1 MYSEFSLLCFVHIML
16 LLDIPSF
23 FSSLKTSTFL
33 LRNSCNNTL
42 SLEHVL
48 IFTKCCGPF
57 LCLSSLT
64 FMVLPS
70 HQFTF
75 FCKSGQVGSEIT
87 HRTSSSQS
95 LMLNRLCRANQS
107 GPVNLY
113 ARHRGTNASPGP
125 TSRVGPCHKFP
136 CWPISKESN

>member
-1 MYSEFSLLCFVHIML
+1 MRGSKGIKEVA
-16 LLDIPSF
+16 
-23 FSSLKTSTFL
+23 TAFL
-33 LRNSCNNTL
+33 LWVMRTRGGCRAAVL
-42 SLEHVL
+42 SRVTRVFLEQDRRL
-48 IFTKCCGPF
+48 GSQEIWE
-57 LCLSSLT
+57 L
-64 FMVLPS
+64 VLPS

-136 CWPISKESN
+136 CWPISKESNSQEAFVICQAGL